1 MSEIV
6 PIFKKGDKQ
15 LVSNYQP
22 ISLLTVILKVLE
34 KLIFDEIISSV
45 KFSISNSQHGF
56 RKKRFTVTEPLLIYS
71 KKAT

>member
-1 MSEIV
+1 MSKNV

-15 LVSNYQP
+15 LVSNYRP

-34 KLIFDEIISSV
+34 KLIFDEMISSV

-56 RKKRFTVTEPLLIYS
+56 QKKLSTITELLLV
-71 KKAT
+71 